1 MKENNKKKNWKL
13 ELILF
18 IALMLGLMINDAIDH
33 PEDFIRGYS
42 IMNPK

>member
-18 IALMLGLMINDAIDH
+18 IALMLGLMINDAMDH
-33 PEDFIRGYS
+33 LKDFIRGYS